1 MKYIL
6 DVDASK
12 VIEAVRSTGVTI
24 TPAMMHYAHVIC
36 SGLKSTGMW
45 QNSVAIYGFVGGT
58 SAAHKFNWKDLRD
71 VDAAY
76 RLTFQSGIS
85 HNSLGIIGDGTVNGF
100 CDTYINAFSHLGFNS
115 NHVSVYSSTSNLTS
129 GNMNEWGARDTT
141 NTSNSFTLG
150 IAVQNLILYDS
161 PRRVAAVNTNS
172 RGMFIGSRTSSTLNN
187 VFKDG
192 NLLASNTAVNNFQ
205 LPSEFNLTLLKANN
219 VGATS
224 PSTRRIPFTSIG
236 SGLTNQICISSSQII
251 SQAQN
256 ILNRA

>member
-24 TPAMMHYAHVIC
+24 TPAMRHYAHVIC

-45 QNSVAIYGFVGGT
+45 QNSIAIYGFLGGT
-58 SAAHKFNWKDLRD
+58 AASHKFNWKDLRD
-71 VDAAY
+71 VNAAY
-76 RLTFQSGIS
+76 RLTFQSGVS
-85 HNSLGIIGDGTVNGF
+85 HNSLGIIGDGTANGF
-100 CDTYINAFSHLGFNS
+100 CDTYINAFTNLGFNS
-115 NHVSVYSSTSNLTS
+115 NHISLYSSTSNSTA
-129 GNMNEWGARDTT
+129 GTMNEWGARDTT
-141 NTSNSFTLG
+141 NTGNSYTFTIG
-150 IAVQNLILYDS
+150 FSNLILYDS
-161 PRRVAAVNTNS
+161 PRRVAAANTNS
-172 RGMFIGSRTSSTLNN
+172 KGMFIGSRTSSTLNN
-187 VFKDG
+187 IFKDG

-224 PSTRRIPFTSIG
+224 TSTRRVPFTSIG
-236 SGLTNQICISSSQII
+236 AGLTNEQAISSSQII
-251 SQAQN
+251 TQAQN